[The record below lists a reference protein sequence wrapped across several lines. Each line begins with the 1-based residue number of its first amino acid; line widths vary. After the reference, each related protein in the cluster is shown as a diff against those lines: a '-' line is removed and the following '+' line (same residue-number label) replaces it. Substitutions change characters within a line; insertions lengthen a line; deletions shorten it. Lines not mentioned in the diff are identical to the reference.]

1 MAGFTLYYVPLNW
14 TLMQENIK
22 KIIPTAI
29 YVFFLIWQIIIGL
42 SVYYATV
49 NLTLIQGKY
58 LRKKKK
64 YVSFNVTTKI
74 IKCQLF
80 SLNIVCSIFFFIK
93 QVILHLKCSVS
104 STVTKFEHCHY
115 IRCGD
120 TAQYSKVSLSAVSAS
135 DE

>member
-22 KIIPTAI
+22 KKIPTAI

-58 LRKKKK
+58 LREKKK

-80 SLNIVCSIFFFIK
+80 SLNIVC
-93 QVILHLKCSVS
+93 
-104 STVTKFEHCHY
+104 
-115 IRCGD
+115 
-120 TAQYSKVSLSAVSAS
+120 
-135 DE
+135 